1 MSSATPPPDRLG
13 RYDRFFALST
23 DLLCIATLDGSFVD
37 VNPAWEETLGWS
49 REELLGRA
57 YLELVHPDDEVTT
70 RAAMARLAEGQT
82 VRGFENRYRHRDG
95 TWRWLSWSG
104 TPSPEDGL
112 VHSVV
117 RDVTQQRRARAW
129 AEEMEHVSGVG
140 TWELDLDAR
149 ELVLSPEAFRIHGIE
164 PDAGQT
170 ASPQLI
176 RSLYHPEDVAQQD
189 EALDLLLRDGTP
201 YDLTLRL
208 RPRPDAARWV
218 RVTGRA
224 RVRSGVIVRVY
235 GSLQDVTER
244 YEQQRRVEEA
254 NARLQQLN
262 ERLELAQEVALLGH
276 WQADMRSG
284 ELIWS
289 PMMYRIFGLDPSGP
303 VPSLAYFQESV
314 HPEDRDRVRAAE
326 DVAGRTGELD
336 AVHRIVRDDGT
347 VRTVHARATSVV
359 ADDGSLLALTGTLQ
373 DVTETHES
381 ERALR
386 ASEAQLARAITA
398 SRDGWWEVDLS
409 DGTTRCADRWWEL
422 HGYEPAEIP
431 ASIELLETSL
441 AEDERAQVLARFSEA
456 FARQAP
462 LLELRTVAR
471 RRDGRTFPVELRVL
485 VEYAGDGTAS
495 RITGTT
501 RDLTELVR
509 SERLQEEFLATVSH
523 ELRTPLTSIG
533 GALELL
539 QAGRGGAL
547 DDGAREL
554 LSVASRNTRRLRRLI
569 DDLLD
574 AERLATGRQGVVLR
588 SRRLVPV
595 LERIVEDHVGRP
607 DGGEVE
613 LVLEVGVPPTLEL
626 PIDPDRI
633 GQVLANYLSNAV
645 RYAPPD
651 SEVRIEVTRGDA
663 EVRVGVLDHG
673 PGVPEGFE
681 KRAFTRFSQAD
692 PDDARSR
699 GGTGLG
705 LAISREIVE
714 RHGGTVGY
722 DSVPGRTEFY
732 FTLPLPS

>member
-1 MSSATPPPDRLG
+1 MTVVAPPSDRPG

-23 DLLCIATLDGSFVD
+23 DPLCISTVAGRLVD
-37 VNPAWEETLGWS
+37 VNPAWERTLGWP

-57 YLELVHPDDEVTT
+57 FLDLVHPDDQART
-70 RAAMARLAEGQT
+70 RAAIERIAEGQ
-82 VRGFENRYRHRDG
+82 VVQGFENRYRHRDG
-95 TWRWLSWSG
+95 TWRWLAWSS
-104 TPSPEDGL
+104 TPAIADGL

-117 RDVTQQRRARAW
+117 RDVTVEHRARAW
-129 AEEMEHVSGVG
+129 AEEMEQVSGVG
-140 TWELDLDAR
+140 TWELDLETQ
-149 ELVLSPEAFRIHGIE
+149 ELVLSPETFRIHGIE
-164 PDAGQT
+164 PAAGQA
-170 ASPQLI
+170 ASPERI
-176 RSLYHPEDVAQQD
+176 RSLYHPEDAARQD
-189 EALDLLLRDGTP
+189 EALDRLLRDGAP

-208 RPRPDAARWV
+208 RPQADAARWV

-224 RVRSGVIVRVY
+224 RVRDGVIVRVY
-235 GSLQDVTER
+235 GSLQDITER
-244 YEQQRRVEEA
+244 HEQQRRLEEA
-254 NARLQQLN
+254 NARLQRAQ
-262 ERLELAQEVALLGH
+262 ELAKIGDWHADLRTGALT
-276 WQADMRSG
+276 
-284 ELIWS
+284 WS
-289 PMMYRIFGLDPSGP
+289 PVIFRIFGFDPATMT
-303 VPSLAYFQESV
+303 PSLERFRASV
-314 HPEDRDRVRAAE
+314 HPDDLDALLASEER
-326 DVAGRTGELD
+326 AGRTGSHEF
-336 AVHRIVRDDGT
+336 VHRIVRPDGT
-347 VRTVHARATSVV
+347 VRVVREIATSHV
-359 ADDGSLLALTGTLQ
+359 DDEGALIALAGTVQ

-398 SRDGWWEVDLS
+398 SGDGWWEVDLS

-422 HGYEPAEIP
+422 HGYEPAAIP
-431 ASIELLETSL
+431 ASLELLKATLE
-441 AEDERAQVLARFSEA
+441 AEQRPQVVARFSEA
-456 FARQAP
+456 FARQDP
-462 LLELRTVAR
+462 LLELRSTAR
-471 RRDGRTFPVELRVL
+471 RRDGSTFPVELRVL
-485 VEYAGDGTAS
+485 IEYAADGTAT

-501 RDLTELVR
+501 RDLTEVVR

-547 DDGAREL
+547 DEGAEEL

-588 SRRLVPV
+588 SQRLVPV

-645 RYAPPD
+645 RYAPPG
-651 SEVRIEVTRGDA
+651 SSVRIEVTRSHGRI
-663 EVRVGVLDHG
+663 RVGVLDRG

-681 KRAFTRFSQAD
+681 QRAFTRFSQAD

-714 RHGGTVGY
+714 RHEGTVGY
-722 DSVPGRTEFY
+722 DSMPGRTEFY